1 MIDLDVGKYAA
12 FIWPAYAVTA
22 LVFAALVAGALN
34 HSRRWKKKALALSAR
49 VELAG
54 K

>member
-22 LVFAALVAGALN
+22 LVFVVLIGGALN
-34 HSRRWKKKALALSAR
+34 HSRHWKKKAQALSAK

-54 K
+54 T

>member
-12 FIWPAYAVTA
+12 FIWPAYAVTVA
-22 LVFAALVAGALN
+22 VFAVLIAGALD
-34 HSRRWKKKALALSAR
+34 HSRRWKSKAQALSASLD
-49 VELAG
+49 LAG

>member
-22 LVFAALVAGALN
+22 LVFVGLIAGALS
-34 HSRRWKKKALALSAR
+34 HSRRWKRKALALSAN